1 MAINL
6 NVNPYYDDYDEDKGF
21 HRILFK
27 PGVSV
32 QAREL
37 TQLQTILAKQVER
50 IGKHF
55 FEDGAM
61 VIPGQIAI
69 DTKVKAIKLDVA
81 SVGTTDLSATFNG
94 LNLTIEGLT
103 TGVEAVVLIGINAEG
118 SDPPTLIVRF
128 TKTGTNYVTQEFSA
142 AETIRIK
149 STSTS
154 FLTSA
159 TTPVYSSSIASIQ
172 EGVYFAAKQFVKVT
186 AQTIPLEK
194 YTNTPTYRVGLAVS
208 EEIITEVDDSSLYDN
223 AIGSP
228 NEAAPG
234 ADRYKVSLTLS
245 KLTTTSE
252 LDQDFFELARV
263 NDGIVTKMVNKTDYS
278 ILEKTMARRTFDESG
293 NYTVNPFRI
302 QIREHRNNNRG
313 AWAATTA
320 YETGDIVTYSG
331 NTYVALST
339 ASSSTTPPTHDFGA
353 VTNGVKWQQTS
364 SPDYN
369 LGVYTPAN
377 GGDSTKIA
385 VGVEPGKAY
394 VQGYEVEKIATDFV
408 SLSKARDLEAI
419 SNDVVTTIIGN
430 YILVSNVNCSS
441 TTSFVVSNF
450 TSVDLYDRFTT
461 VGQTASGSKIGTAKI
476 RAIDYDSGNAA
487 LANAVFKL
495 SLFDINLDV
504 NKTLERNVKQLYN
517 TNFTVD
523 IAGYNSD
530 YVQLSGVINA
540 AASTSITGSGT
551 AFTSELVAGDYI
563 YFNTPTQ
570 TRVRVSSIT
579 NDYSLTVDAAVTVT
593 NSNFWRAQTKL
604 KDAGYVPAMFEL
616 PYSFIKGTYGQQF
629 TLAKQFTG
637 TSDGSGVLTISM
649 AGTDTVVQSAGLSQ
663 YVILNRTAGNTAAG
677 AAITYPSSTQFSISG
692 LAASTDFSVI
702 APVSTTETF
711 KSKTAT
717 TDILAVTNNVLYSA
731 NEISLNKTDVYKI
744 DGIRMVTS
752 TGNVDI
758 TGWYD
763 LDTGQRSTHYDVA
776 KIIRKPNYPAPSSNV
791 FVSYRYYAHGTG
803 SNYFSANSYPSYDEI
818 PVFYGDNFVVRLS
831 DVLDFRPVKNDNGIG
846 FKSSALPKRGYTST
860 LSYQHYLARNDKI
873 SIDFRGNLFTTQGA
887 SATIAQDPNDPTVG
901 MTLYKI
907 NLQPYTARA
916 KSPDVTFEY
925 IDNKRFT
932 MRDIGSIEKRLQNV
946 EYYTALSLLEQ
957 DTSSLSLKDAYGLER
972 FKNGF
977 IVDNF
982 EGHGVGD
989 VTSSDYRCAINMENN
1004 ELRPFYSMDNIN
1016 LVEKNTTTADR
1027 TASNYQVTGDLVT
1040 LKYTHSALVDQPYAS
1055 RAENVNPFAIAAFNG
1070 QVTLT
1075 PSSDEWFETD
1085 TRPEIIVNEEGNF
1098 DAVATA
1104 LESSGALGTIW
1115 NAWQTQWTGTPVN
1128 GDVRSETAILQRG
1141 VGVDFD
1147 QRFGVGAQQVPW
1159 AGPGGRQGVGVR
1171 TIALQT
1177 QSTQVGQARTGVRT
1191 SVVAR
1196 IDRRVVDDR
1205 ILSTATI
1212 PFIRSRRVA
1221 ILGRGFKPNT
1231 QLYGYF
1237 DDVAVSSYITPA
1249 STVTATMGTTTPFDY
1264 LTNADTYGAE
1274 TDRAARRVSGNQEP
1288 AFNRGDIVY
1297 VSTRSS
1303 TPYTLTTSP
1312 ATAVLGYSTPGNV
1325 LHLINIQGSFA
1336 SGDTITG
1343 TISGATATISASVT
1357 AAAQGDALITNSAG
1371 DVVGVFNI
1379 PNTGSVRFRT
1389 GSRELKL
1396 IDSSTNSV
1404 ANSTT
1409 VGRVIYSATGMLQ
1422 TRQATIAATR
1432 NAELV
1437 REAVSETN
1445 VVTETSERVAGDT
1458 GWYDPL
1464 AQTFLVDKK
1473 NGCFLTKIDLFFSAK
1488 DSNLPVT
1495 IEIRNTVN
1503 GYPGKRVLPFSRT
1516 VLAPSEVQTSSDAS
1530 VATTVTFRSPVY
1542 VEEDGEYCIV
1552 LLSDSVNYRVWIS
1565 QLGED
1570 MVGTDRKIS
1579 AQPYAGVLF
1588 KSQNASTWTAD
1599 QLQDLKFKLYR
1610 AVFDTSSTGVV
1621 SFVNESIPT
1630 RVLPYNSLKLINAS
1644 PVVTVI
1650 HPGHGM
1656 QSGNLVTLSGYDTVV
1671 GNVKLSDINKT
1682 HTISNVLIDSYTIT
1696 VGNAA
1701 NATTVV
1707 TSSNIRAT
1715 EDIVFD
1721 VMQPIVQ
1728 YQTFSGTSIA
1738 FTANTTPATTATRA
1752 TLPISVTA
1760 NENNYLTTPQAIRG
1774 NTNEVGSGTARKTF
1788 ELRAA
1793 IASNLDSVSPVI
1805 DLNRTSLITISNQ
1818 IDDISSNVA
1827 NFAHNNKN
1835 IITANTQIRFSG
1847 NTISTNN
1854 PDVANVIATVT
1865 PGKTVVITGASTP
1878 ANNAS
1883 AVVSEVLLQNGIAN
1897 VSFYYSF
1904 TTESVGGPVT
1914 LVQKDGFIDERAYTG
1929 GSAAS
1934 KYITR
1939 QINLQNPS
1947 KYLRIMFSANVP
1959 KNANIDVYY
1968 RTLAQGSNKALNTT
1982 NFTLLNPITDIVK
1995 TNDPGL
2001 FTDVMYEADNL
2012 PAFTAIAIKIVFRS
2026 SNSSDIPSVKD
2037 LRVVACP

>member
-69 DTKVKAIKLDVA
+69 DTKVKAVKLTVG
-81 SVGTTDLSATFNG
+81 SVGSTDLSTTFNG
-94 LNLTIEGLT
+94 LNLTVEGLS
-103 TGVEAVVLIGINAEG
+103 TGVEALVLLGINAEG
-118 SDPPTLIVRF
+118 DDPPTLIVRF
-128 TKTGTNYVTQEFSA
+128 TKTGTNYTTQEFSA
-142 AETIRIK
+142 SETIRIK

-154 FLTSA
+154 FVAAS
-159 TTPVYSSSIASIQ
+159 TTPVYNSSIASIQ

-194 YTNTPTYRVGLAVS
+194 YNNTPTFRVGLAVS
-208 EEIITEVDDSSLYDN
+208 EEIITEIDDSSLYDN

-228 NEAAPG
+228 NESAPG
-234 ADRYKVSLTLS
+234 ADRYKISLTLS
-245 KLTTTSE
+245 KLTTDSD
-252 LDQDFFELARV
+252 LDQDFFELARIISGV
-263 NDGIVTKMVNKTDYS
+263 VTKMVSKTDYS
-278 ILEKTMARRTFDESG
+278 ILEKTLARRTFDESG

-302 QIREHRNNNRG
+302 QVREHRNNNRG
-313 AWAATTA
+313 AWAASTA
-320 YETGDIVTYSG
+320 YETGDIVTYAG

-339 ASSSTTPPTHDFGA
+339 ASSTSTPPTHDFGA
-353 VTNGVKWQQTS
+353 ITNGVIWQQTA

-377 GGDSTKIA
+377 GGDSTKLAI
-385 VGVEPGKAY
+385 GVEPGKAY

-408 SLSKARDLEAI
+408 SIPKARDLETI
-419 SNDVVTTIIGN
+419 SGDTVSTIVGN
-430 YILVSNVNCSS
+430 YILVSNVNVSS
-441 TTSFVVSNF
+441 TTSFVVSDF
-450 TSVDLYDRFTT
+450 TAVDLYDRITT
-461 VGQTASGSKIGTAKI
+461 VGQTASGSKIGTAKV
-476 RAIDYDSGNAA
+476 RAIDYDSGNAW

-495 SLFDINLDV
+495 SLFDVNLDI

-530 YVQLSGVINA
+530 YPQLSGVINA
-540 AASTSITGSGT
+540 YSSTTVTGSGT

-579 NDYSLTVDAAVTVT
+579 NDYSMTVDNAVTVT
-593 NSNFWRAQTKL
+593 NSNYWRVQTKL
-604 KDAGYVPAMFEL
+604 KDAGYAPAMFQM
-616 PYSFIKGTYGQQF
+616 PYSFIKGTSGQSF

-637 TSDGSGVLTISM
+637 TSDGTGVLTISTT
-649 AGTDTVVQSAGLSQ
+649 GTDTAVTSAGLSQ
-663 YVILNRTAGNTAAG
+663 YVILNRTSGNTAGGG
-677 AAITYPSSTQFSISG
+677 AVTYPSSTQFSISG
-692 LAASTDFSVI
+692 LPASSNFSVI
-702 APVSTTETF
+702 APVTSTTTF

-717 TDILAVTNNVLYSA
+717 TDVLAVTNNAIYTA
-731 NEISLNKTDVYKI
+731 NEISLSKTDVYKI
-744 DGIRMVTS
+744 DGIRMVTT

-758 TGWYD
+758 TEWYD

-776 KIIRKPNYPAPSSNV
+776 KIVRKANYPAPASNIR
-791 FVSYRYYAHGTG
+791 VSYRYYAHGTG
-803 SNYFSANSYPSYDEI
+803 SDYFSANSYPTYGEI

-831 DVLDFRPVKNDNGIG
+831 DVLDFRPVKNDNGVG
-846 FKSSALPKRGYTST
+846 FKSSALPKRGYNTT
-860 LSYQHYLARNDKI
+860 IGYQHYLARKDKL
-873 SIDFRGNLFTTQGA
+873 SIDLRGNLFTAQGSSA
-887 SATIAQDPNDPTVG
+887 SIPQDPSDPSVG

-907 NLQPYTARA
+907 NLEPYTARA
-916 KSPDVTFEY
+916 KSPDVTFDY

-957 DTSSLSLKDAYGLER
+957 DTTSLSLKDAYGLER
-972 FKNGF
+972 YKNGF

-989 VTSSDYRCAINMENN
+989 VTSADYRCSINMENN
-1004 ELRPFYSMDNIN
+1004 ELRPFYSMDNVN

-1027 TASNYQVTGDLVT
+1027 SSANYQVTGDLVT
-1040 LKYTHSALVDQPYAS
+1040 LKYTHDSLVDQPYAS

-1070 QVTLT
+1070 QMILT
-1075 PSSDEWFETD
+1075 PSSDEWFDVE
-1085 TRPEIIVNEEGNF
+1085 TRPEIVVNEEGNF

-1104 LESSGALGTIW
+1104 LESSGALGTVW

-1128 GDVRSETAILQRG
+1128 GDIRTETAILQRG
-1141 VGVDFD
+1141 IGVDFD

-1159 AGPGGRQGVGVR
+1159 AGPNGQRGVGIR
-1171 TIALQT
+1171 TVTLQT
-1177 QSTQVGQARTGVRT
+1177 QTMQVGQARTGVRT
-1191 SVVAR
+1191 SVVSR

-1231 QLYGYF
+1231 RLYGYF

-1249 STVTATMGTTTPFDY
+1249 STVTATMGSSVPFDY

-1274 TDRAARRVSGNQEP
+1274 TDRTARRVNGNQEA

-1297 VSTRSS
+1297 VSTRSA
-1303 TPYTLTTSP
+1303 TPYTLTTTP

-1325 LHLINIQGSFA
+1325 LHLINVQGSFA

-1357 AAAQGDALITNSAG
+1357 AASQGDALVTNSAG
-1371 DVVGVFNI
+1371 DIVGVFNI
-1379 PNTGSVRFRT
+1379 PNTAAVRFRT

-1396 IDSSTNSV
+1396 VDSSTNSV

-1409 VGRVIYSATGMLQ
+1409 VGRTIYSATGMLQ

-1437 REAVSETN
+1437 REAVSQTN
-1445 VVTETSERVAGDT
+1445 VVSESNERVADDT
-1458 GWYDPL
+1458 NWYDPL
-1464 AQTFLVDKK
+1464 AQTFLVSKK

-1488 DSNLPVT
+1488 DATLPVT

-1516 VLAPSEVQTSSDAS
+1516 VLAPSEVNTSSDAS
-1530 VATTVTFRSPVY
+1530 LATTVTFRSPVY
-1542 VEEDGEYCIV
+1542 VEDGGEYCIV

-1570 MVGTDRKIS
+1570 MIGTDRKIS

-1610 AVFDTSSTGVV
+1610 ALFDISGTGRV
-1621 SFVNESIPT
+1621 SFVNESVPT
-1630 RVLPYNSLKLINAS
+1630 KVLPYNSLKLINAS
-1644 PVVTVI
+1644 PIVTVT
-1650 HPGHGM
+1650 HPNHGM
-1656 QSGNLVTLSGYDTVV
+1656 QTGNSVTLSGYDTVV
-1671 GNVKLSDINKT
+1671 GNIKLSDINKT
-1682 HTISNVLIDSYTIT
+1682 HTIGNALIDSYTIT

-1701 NATTVV
+1701 NSTTVV
-1707 TSSNIRAT
+1707 TSSNLRVT

-1728 YQTFSGTSIA
+1728 YQTFSGTTIA
-1738 FTANTTPATTATRA
+1738 FTANTTPYNTATRSSV
-1752 TLPISVTA
+1752 PISVTA
-1760 NENNYLTTPQAIRG
+1760 NENNYLTAPQAIRG
-1774 NTNEVGSGTARKTF
+1774 ATNELGSGTARKSF
-1788 ELRAA
+1788 ELSAT
-1793 IASNLDSVSPVI
+1793 ITSDNDSVSPVI
-1805 DLNRTSLITISNQ
+1805 DLNRTSLITVSNQ
-1818 IDDISSNVA
+1818 IDDI
-1827 NFAHNNKN
+1827 
-1835 IITANTQIRFSG
+1835 TANTANFTHHNRTIISSNTWIRFTG
-1847 NTISTNN
+1847 NTLSTSH

-1865 PGKTVVITGASTP
+1865 PGKTVSISGAATP
-1878 ANNAS
+1878 ANNANV
-1883 AVVSEVLLQNGIAN
+1883 VVSEVQLQNGVAN

-1904 TTESVGGPVT
+1904 TTEAIGGPVS
-1914 LVQKDGFIDERAYTG
+1914 LVQKDNFVDERAYMG

-1939 QINLQNPS
+1939 QINLQYPS

-1959 KNANIDVYY
+1959 KNSNIDVYY
-1968 RTLAQGSNKALNTT
+1968 RTLAQGSNKALNAT
-1982 NFTLLNPITDIVK
+1982 NFTLVSPITDIVK

-2001 FTDVMYEADNL
+2001 FTDVMYEVDNL
-2012 PAFTAIAIKIVFRS
+2012 PAFTAVAVKLVFRS
-2026 SNSSDIPSVKD
+2026 SSTSDIPSVKD
-2037 LRVVACP
+2037 LRVIACP